1 MFQPLAGFF
10 LSVFDCG
17 QLSGKD
23 IVLQMQSTL
32 HDNDLPLGGRWT
44 LVLTCP
50 PSIQTEEGL
59 TKEMIV
65 PERRENRALH

>member
-1 MFQPLAGFF
+1 M
-10 LSVFDCG
+10 FDCG

-23 IVLQMQSTL
+23 IVLQMQCTP
-32 HDNDLPLGGRWT
+32 HDNDLPLSGRWT
-44 LVLTCP
+44 LVLTCS

-65 PERRENRALH
+65 PERREGGVGSMH

>member
-1 MFQPLAGFF
+1 M
-10 LSVFDCG
+10 
-17 QLSGKD
+17 
-23 IVLQMQSTL
+23 LQMQCTL
-32 HDNDLPLGGRWT
+32 HDSDLPLSGRWT

-65 PERRENRALH
+65 PERREGGVGSMH